1 MAVQS
6 ECTNPDPHGPHS
18 TQYGPFGVKHCP
30 GVLTLRERAH
40 LLRIA
45 AIDDALAR
53 VRDELIRATERFGP
67 MASAHEGYAVILEE
81 LDEMWDEVK
90 ANSTKRAR
98 EEAVQVAAM
107 ATRFLIDVQ
116 PEAGGE

>member
-1 MAVQS
+1 MS
-6 ECTNPDPHGPHS
+6 YCERTTPHGPHKVDRG
-18 TQYGPFGVKHCP
+18 TFGVRQCP
-30 GVLTLRERAH
+30 GIEAR
-40 LLRIA
+40 RIVDLV

-53 VRDELIRATERFGP
+53 VRDELIEATKRFGP

-116 PEAGGE
+116 PKPKAGGQ